1 MKFSSLGLA
10 SVFAAST
17 AFAASTTSSSS
28 SSSSSV
34 PEIVIKGN
42 KFFYSNNGTQF
53 FMRGVAYQQQLQN
66 STSGDT
72 FSDPLADGAA
82 CKRDLPY
89 LQQLETNVIRVYAIN
104 TSVNHDEC
112 LNLFANNGIYIV
124 ADLSEPGLSISRD
137 SPSWTV
143 ELYNRYTEVVDQMA
157 QYPNVLGFFA
167 GNEVTNN
174 NTNTD
179 ASPFVK
185 AAIRDTKAYIKTK
198 NYRSIPVGYST
209 NDDADTR
216 GYLADYFTC
225 GDSEDAAD
233 FYGINMYEWC
243 GNKVNFET
251 SGYADR
257 TEEFSNFTVPVFFSE
272 YGCNVIQPRTFED
285 VPSLYSSN
293 MTEVWSG
300 GIVYMYFEED
310 NNYGLITLKD
320 DSVSTLQDFSYLS
333 AKLASA
339 TPSGVNSKSWSATN
353 TVARDCPASTL
364 SNWKAASL
372 LPPTP
377 KEGICQCMF
386 DSLSCV
392 VASDVKA
399 EDYETLFNYVCS
411 QVSCDGITADGSS
424 GSYGSYSFCSPK
436 EKLSFVLN
444 LYYNKIGSKDACSFS
459 GSATLGG
466 KSTVASTCSAIIS
479 QAGTAGAGSITASV
493 ADATGSSGSSGAS
506 GASGASAAAAS
517 GASAS
522 VSGSAS
528 SNAAPASYNIG
539 MTAVAALAG
548 SVLVGLGL
556 VM

>member
-10 SVFAAST
+10 SIFAAST
-17 AFAASTTSSSS
+17 AFAATTTSSSS
-28 SSSSSV
+28 SSSSSSAV

-66 STSGDT
+66 STSGDSFT
-72 FSDPLADGAA
+72 DPLADGDS

-89 LQQLETNVIRVYAIN
+89 LQKLQTNVIRVYAIN

-112 LNLFANNGIYIV
+112 LNLFAENGIYVV

-143 ELYNRYTEVVDQMA
+143 ELYNRYTEVVDEMA
-157 QYPNVLGFFA
+157 QYSNVLGFFA

-185 AAIRDTKAYIKTK
+185 AAIRDTKAYIKSK
-198 NYRSIPVGYST
+198 SYRSIPVGYST

-216 GYLADYFTC
+216 DYLADFFAC
-225 GDSEDAAD
+225 GDADEAAD

-243 GNKVNFET
+243 GSKVDFES

-257 TEEFSNFTVPVFFSE
+257 TDEFANYTIPVFFSE
-272 YGCNVIQPRTFED
+272 YGCNVVQPRTFED
-285 VPSLYSSN
+285 VPSLYSKN
-293 MTEVWSG
+293 MTDVWSG

-310 NNYGLITLKD
+310 NNYGLVTVKD
-320 DSVSTLQDFSYLS
+320 SSVSTLRDFSYLS
-333 AKLASA
+333 EKLASA
-339 TPSGVNSKSWSATN
+339 VPTGVNSKSWTATN
-353 TVARDCPASTL
+353 TVARECPASTL
-364 SNWKAASL
+364 SNWKAASV

-377 KEGICQCMF
+377 KDGICQCMV

-392 VASDVKA
+392 VASKVKE

-424 GSYGSYSFCSPK
+424 GSYGSYSFCSPA
-436 EKLSFVLN
+436 EKLSFVLD
-444 LYYNKIGSKDACSFS
+444 LYYKKVGSKDACSFS
-459 GSATLGG
+459 GSATLTG
-466 KSTVASTCSAIIS
+466 KSTTASTCSAIIS
-479 QAGTAGAGSITASV
+479 QAGTAGAGSVTASV
-493 ADATGSSGSSGAS
+493 ADATGASSAKATSGSS
-506 GASGASAAAAS
+506 AAAS
-517 GASAS
+517 GASS
-522 VSGSAS
+522 SAAT
-528 SNAAPASYNIG
+528 NAAPAAYNIG